1 MLRYNQLVQVSRW
14 SLIRYVNFIE
24 LLGILRLWGTKKIIM
39 LGINLRSLHK
49 NGQGIVEF
57 VIILPIL
64 VLLVIGVLDFGRAFH
79 TYQRVSNAAREGAFF
94 LASHPADQGTCSD
107 PHTSALDDP
116 SCYPNTKAAIGV
128 EIDTTGWDSGVAEIT
143 ITDCCTKGAAVA
155 VTVAQQITL
164 TGVSLFVGPTEIEN
178 TVRMLVQNAP

>member
-1 MLRYNQLVQVSRW
+1 MFGNH
-14 SLIRYVNFIE
+14 LIIHQ
-24 LLGILRLWGTKKIIM
+24 KK
-39 LGINLRSLHK
+39 
-49 NGQGIVEF
+49 GQGIVEF

-79 TYQRVSNAAREGAFF
+79 TYQRVSNAAREGAFY
-94 LASHPADQGTCSD
+94 LASHPADRGTCPD
-107 PHTSALDDP
+107 PHTSSLDDP

-128 EIDTTGWDSGVAEIT
+128 EIDTTGWDTGVADVT
-143 ITDCCTKGAAVA
+143 IAECCTKGEAVA
-155 VTVAQQITL
+155 VTVIQQISL